1 MGLISCG
8 QHAMNIYCCHSAKQK
23 RKGKQMTK
31 NRVDAEWL
39 AILKQ
44 FADNYW
50 KKELAEAHELFNVN
64 YPTADDKDYIKKTTF
79 LDNSKRAKL
88 QMLKYLAQAASG
100 AIHPTGVNTEE
111 EKNNAAKLIELA
123 QKRIAIKNEE

>member
-1 MGLISCG
+1 MS
-8 QHAMNIYCCHSAKQK
+8 
-23 RKGKQMTK
+23 K

-39 AILKQ
+39 KILKQ
-44 FADNYW
+44 FADSYW
-50 KKELAEAHELFNVN
+50 TKELNEAHELFNVN
-64 YPTADDKDYIKKTTF
+64 YIKKTTF

-100 AIHPTGVNTEE
+100 AVHPTGVNSEE

-123 QKRIAIKNEE
+123 QKRIASVEE